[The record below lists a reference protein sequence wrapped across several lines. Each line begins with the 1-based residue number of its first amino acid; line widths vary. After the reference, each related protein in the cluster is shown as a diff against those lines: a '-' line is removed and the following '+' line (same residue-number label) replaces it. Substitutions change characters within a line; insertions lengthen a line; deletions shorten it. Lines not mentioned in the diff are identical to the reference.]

1 MEVGFGGGNGAEARL
16 YAPSNYE
23 QKMNDFK
30 RKYEENT
37 QKQYI
42 SACFYELLGHYFT
55 ISVIIS
61 AICIISIIG

>member
-37 QKQYI
+37 QK
-42 SACFYELLGHYFT
+42 
-55 ISVIIS
+55 
-61 AICIISIIG
+61 